1 VSEQPPSSPQ
11 RTSPAGAPAA
21 TSPPSASLLARLDLG
36 LGRRR
41 KAPLLL
47 QSEAAECGLA
57 CLAMVA
63 SHHGQH
69 WTLAELRERFAVSL
83 KGVRMSGI
91 VRMAEQ
97 LGLVSRALRAEPQH
111 LAQLELPCI
120 LHWDFNHFVV
130 LTRVRGDEVTLHDPA
145 RGERRMSL
153 GELSKHFTGVAL
165 ELRPGA
171 DFAPKAAAPRVSWRQ
186 LLGQIVG
193 LKRSMAQ
200 ILALALALELLAL
213 LAPFLL
219 QWVVDGVIVSA
230 DRDLLVTLG
239 LGFGL
244 LVLISAGIGALRSWA
259 VLYLSASLNL
269 QWLGNVFAHLMRLP
283 LAWFEKRHMGDIWSR
298 FASVQE
304 IQKTLTGPFIEAMLD
319 GVMVLI
325 TLAMMLVYSPR
336 LTAVAALAVGGYALL
351 RWAMFRPLR
360 EATEETLI
368 HEARQNSHFLESLR
382 GAQAIKL
389 FSAQADRGSRF
400 ANLVVEQ
407 MNASLVGRKL
417 ELWMGVGNKLLF
429 GLERVAIVW
438 LGALL
443 VLDRELS
450 VGMLFAFLAYKE
462 QFSLRLSALIDKGVQ
477 LKMLRVQGERLADI
491 VLTAPEDPDMNGV
504 QALPLRPTLTLADVH
519 FRYAEGEAPVLAGC
533 SLSIEPGESVAIV
546 GPSGSGKTTLL
557 KLLLGIHQP
566 QSGEIRIGGQPL
578 AQLGLQTWRGCVG
591 TVMQDD
597 QLFAGSIAD
606 NISFFDAE
614 ADTAWIEQ
622 CAKLACVHE
631 DVVAMP
637 MGYQTLIGDMGSS
650 LSGGQR
656 QRVLMARA
664 LYKRP
669 QFLFLDEATS
679 ALDVERERQVNASL
693 RQLPLTRIV
702 IAHRPETIAAAQRV
716 ITLQQGRVAQD
727 LRSVG
732 TSPGQAG

>member
-1 VSEQPPSSPQ
+1 MSDPTPPESA
-11 RTSPAGAPAA
+11 R
-21 TSPPSASLLARLDLG
+21 PSALLKRLDLG
-36 LGRRR
+36 LGKRRTT
-41 KAPLLL
+41 PLLL
-47 QSEAAECGLA
+47 QGEAAECGLA

-63 SHHGQH
+63 GHHGQR
-69 WTLAELRERFAVSL
+69 WSLAELRERFAVSL
-83 KGVRMSGI
+83 KGVRMAGI

-97 LGLVSRALRAEPQH
+97 LGLVSRALRAEPHH
-111 LAQLELPCI
+111 LGQLQLPCI

-153 GELSKHFTGVAL
+153 AELSKHFTGVAL

-171 DFAPKAAAPRVSWRQ
+171 DFAPKAAAPRVRWRQ
-186 LLGQIVG
+186 LLGQITG

-213 LAPFLL
+213 LSPFLL
-219 QWVVDGVIVSA
+219 QWVVDGVVVSA
-230 DRDLLVTLG
+230 DRDLLITLG
-239 LGFGL
+239 LGFSL
-244 LVLISAGIGALRSWA
+244 LVLLSAGIGALRSWA

-298 FASVQE
+298 FASVHE
-304 IQKTLTGPFIEAMLD
+304 IQRTLTGPFIEAMLD

-325 TLAMMLVYSPR
+325 TLAMMLIYSPR
-336 LTAVAALAVGGYALL
+336 LTAVATLAVGGYALL
-351 RWAMFRPLR
+351 RWALFRPLR
-360 EATEETLI
+360 EATEETLV

-417 ELWMGVGNKLLF
+417 ELWMGMGNKLLF

-438 LGALL
+438 IGALL

-491 VLTAPEDPDMNGV
+491 VLTTPEDEGLSGV
-504 QALPLRPTLTLADVH
+504 QSLPTRPTLTLKDVH

-533 SLSIEPGESVAIV
+533 SMSIEPGESVAIV

-578 AQLGLQTWRGCVG
+578 AQLGLQTWRACVG

-606 NISFFDAE
+606 NICFFDAD
-614 ADTAWIEQ
+614 ADADWIEQ
-622 CAKLACVHE
+622 CARLACVHE
-631 DVVAMP
+631 DIVAMP

-656 QRVLMARA
+656 QRVLLARA

-732 TSPGQAG
+732 NSPSQAS

>member
-1 VSEQPPSSPQ
+1 MSDPTPPESG
-11 RTSPAGAPAA
+11 R
-21 TSPPSASLLARLDLG
+21 PSALLKRLDLG
-36 LGRRR
+36 LGKRRTT
-41 KAPLLL
+41 PLLL
-47 QSEAAECGLA
+47 QGEAAECGLA

-63 SHHGQH
+63 GHHGQR
-69 WTLAELRERFAVSL
+69 WSLAELRERFAVSL
-83 KGVRMSGI
+83 KGVRMAGI

-97 LGLVSRALRAEPQH
+97 LGLVSRALRAEPHH
-111 LAQLELPCI
+111 LGQLQLPCI

-153 GELSKHFTGVAL
+153 AELSKHFTGVAL

-171 DFAPKAAAPRVSWRQ
+171 DFAPKAAAPRVRWRQ
-186 LLGQIVG
+186 LLGQITG

-213 LAPFLL
+213 LSPFLL
-219 QWVVDGVIVSA
+219 QWVVDGVVVSA
-230 DRDLLVTLG
+230 DRDLLITLG
-239 LGFGL
+239 LGFSL
-244 LVLISAGIGALRSWA
+244 LVLLSAGIGALRSWA

-298 FASVQE
+298 FASVHE
-304 IQKTLTGPFIEAMLD
+304 IQRTLTGPFIEAMLD

-325 TLAMMLVYSPR
+325 TLAMMLIYSPR
-336 LTAVAALAVGGYALL
+336 LTAVATLAVGGYALL
-351 RWAMFRPLR
+351 RWALFRPLR
-360 EATEETLI
+360 EATEETLV

-417 ELWMGVGNKLLF
+417 ELWMGMGNKLLF

-438 LGALL
+438 IGALL

-491 VLTAPEDPDMNGV
+491 VLTTPEDEGLSGV
-504 QALPLRPTLTLADVH
+504 QSLPTRPTLTLKDVH

-533 SLSIEPGESVAIV
+533 SMSIEPGESVAIV

-578 AQLGLQTWRGCVG
+578 AQLGLQTWRACVG

-606 NISFFDAE
+606 NICFFDAD
-614 ADTAWIEQ
+614 ADADWIEQ
-622 CAKLACVHE
+622 CARLACVHE
-631 DVVAMP
+631 DIVAMP

-656 QRVLMARA
+656 QRVLLARA

-732 TSPGQAG
+732 SSPSQAS